1 MLKKA
6 NRFYG
11 RVSLLRVFR
20 KGQVTRNR
28 ITNLKFAQNPN
39 GSMKLA
45 VVVSKKV
52 SKKAVVRNRI
62 RRRVYEFIRLH
73 ENQLEPGDYVISV
86 FDVSLADCSSAALDK
101 ELSSLLQKAKVFK
114 ASSSTTNKF

>member
-20 KGQVTRNR
+20 KGRVIRNG
-28 ITNLKFAQNPN
+28 ITNLKFAPNSN
-39 GSMKLA
+39 GSKKVA

-52 SKKAVVRNRI
+52 SKHAVVRNRI

-86 FDVSLADCSSAALDK
+86 FDACLADCSSAVINK
-101 ELSSLLQKAKVFK
+101 ELSNLLLKAKVVK
-114 ASSSTTNKF
+114 ATSSMTNKF